1 MKNRFQ
7 NQNGQT
13 LIILLTYMIIAI
25 IITTASIALVINSS
39 KGTDKVYQGANS
51 LDIAESGAETAMIKL
66 LRDPDYTGETLTV
79 GNGQA
84 VITINGS
91 NPKTILSRGTLNNFT
106 RTIQVIVDTSN
117 NTLTATSW
125 KEI

>member
-1 MKNRFQ
+1 MRKIII

-13 LIILLTYMIIAI
+13 LVILLIYMVIAI
-25 IITTASIALVINSS
+25 IVTTASIALVINSS
-39 KGTDKVYQGANS
+39 RGTDKIYQGANS

-66 LRDPDYTGETLTV
+66 LRDTNYTGETLSV
-79 GNGQA
+79 GSGQA
-84 VITINGS
+84 VITVTGT
-91 NPKTILSRGTLNNFT
+91 NPKTIISKGTLNNFT

-117 NTLTATSW
+117 NTLNATSW

>member
-1 MKNRFQ
+1 
-7 NQNGQT
+7 
-13 LIILLTYMIIAI
+13 MIIAI

-66 LRDPDYTGETLTV
+66 LRDPNYTGETLTV

-84 VITINGS
+84 VITITGT
-91 NPKTILSRGTLNNFT
+91 NPKTILSHGTLNNFT

>member
-1 MKNRFQ
+1 MKNKFQ
-7 NQNGQT
+7 NQKGQT

-25 IITTASIALVINSS
+25 IVTTASIALVINSS
-39 KGTDKVYQGANS
+39 KGTDKIYQGANS

-66 LRDPDYTGETLTV
+66 LRNPNYGGETLFV

-84 VITINGS
+84 VITITGS
-91 NPKTILSRGTLNNFT
+91 NPKTILSKGTLNNFT

-117 NTLTATSW
+117 NTLTVTSW

>member
-84 VITINGS
+84 VITITGN

-106 RTIQVIVDTSN
+106 RTVQVIVDTSN